1 MLNTKWS
8 RLNSK
13 MFDSLQ
19 LPINELKGVR
29 KSKSLERLNQAG
41 MKKVEDLLWV
51 LPLRLQKT
59 PEITTFDNGNPDE
72 LFMGIGEIVSFD
84 AYPNRRVRGKGGV
97 TLQNI
102 SVTVKDYY
110 SNEHLML
117 KWFNSYPS
125 IAGKL
130 SKSKFIEFEGVLSSY
145 RGSFQVM
152 NPKFNVLEEDD
163 IPSTLP
169 EPSENPG
176 VKIQYPTING
186 VDSKNFKRFID
197 KLPNEVWNISEYL
210 PDHILDEVHMHD
222 LPTAL
227 KIIHGQVAESL
238 EPRERDLAKRR
249 LVYEEFL
256 REQIMILSRRE
267 IEKKPESPVFNITDD
282 QLKKHSSLFPYELTT
297 DQKSSLEDIQN
308 DLALG
313 HPMMRMIQGDV
324 GCGKT
329 TVAAISAISVLDNGY
344 QVALM
349 CPTESLALQHFRG
362 LEELIKNSGHS
373 VGLLVGSL
381 TPKEKSARQQQLAA
395 GEIDFVIGTHA
406 LFQDSVSFKKLGF
419 VIIDEQHKFGVDQR
433 LKLVSKGEGTHC
445 LTMTAT
451 PIPRSLS
458 LTQYGDLDLS
468 VIKTMPAG
476 RKGIKTR
483 IVNPENFQNFLTF
496 INTRIGMKEQ
506 VYIVV
511 PAITENPE
519 MDIVN
524 LENVHKKFTEIFPQ
538 HRILALHGQ
547 QKPEE
552 KNEAYTKFAAHEV
565 DILISTSVI
574 EVGINVP
581 NATVMA
587 IMNPDRFG
595 LSSLHQLRGRVGRGD
610 KPGFCFLVNDKRIGP
625 EAEGRLEILEKTND
639 GFVIAE
645 EDLKNR
651 GQGNIFGK
659 EQSGSEEYRKVANII
674 EHQDILFTVKED
686 ISKLQTSHPEII
698 EYLSEV
704 VSKDQ
709 RVFSTI

>member
-1 MLNTKWS
+1 
-8 RLNSK
+8 
-13 MFDSLQ
+13 MFDHLQ

-41 MKKVEDLLWV
+41 LNKVEDLLWV

-59 PEITTFDNGNPDE
+59 PEITTFDNGQPDE
-72 LFMGIGEIVSFD
+72 LFLGVGEVMSVD
-84 AYPNRRVRGKGGV
+84 SYPNRRVSGKGGV
-97 TLQNI
+97 TLQNLT
-102 SVTVKDYY
+102 VTVKDFY
-110 SNEHLML
+110 SDEFLTL

-125 IAGKL
+125 IASKL
-130 SKSKFIEFEGVLSSY
+130 SRSKFIEFEGVLSSY
-145 RGSFQVM
+145 RGAFQVM
-152 NPKFNVLEEDD
+152 NPKFNVLEGEE
-163 IPSTLP
+163 IPKNLP
-169 EPSENPG
+169 GPSENPS

-186 VDSKNFKRFID
+186 VDSRNFKRFID
-197 KLPNEVWNISEYL
+197 KLPNEIWNVSEYL
-210 PDHILDEVHMHD
+210 PDEFLENAHMHD

-227 KIIHGQVAESL
+227 KIIHGQVPESL
-238 EPRERDLAKRR
+238 ENRERDLAKRR

-256 REQIMILSRRE
+256 REQIMILSRRAV
-267 IEKKPESPVFNITDD
+267 EKKPSSPIIEVSKNE
-282 QLKKHSSLFPYELTT
+282 LEKHSSLFPYELTD

-308 DLALG
+308 DLMLG

-329 TVAAISAISVLDNGY
+329 TVAAIAALSVLDQGF

-362 LEELIKNSGHS
+362 LQDLIKKSGHS

-381 TPKEKSARQQQLAA
+381 TPKEKTARQKQLAD

-406 LFQDSVSFKKLGF
+406 LFQDSVSFEKLGF

-468 VIKTMPAG
+468 VIKTMPTG

-496 INTRIGMKEQ
+496 INTRVGMKEQ

-519 MDIVN
+519 LDIVN

-552 KNEAYTKFAAHEV
+552 KNEAYTKFASHQV
-565 DILISTSVI
+565 DVLISTSVI

-610 KPGFCFLVNDKRIGP
+610 KPGFCFLVNDKRITP
-625 EAEGRLEILEKTND
+625 EAEGRLAILEQTND

-674 EHQDILFTVKED
+674 EHQDILFTVKDD
-686 ISKLQTSHPEII
+686 ITKLKENSPEIV
-698 EYLSEV
+698 EYLTEV

>member
-1 MLNTKWS
+1 
-8 RLNSK
+8 
-13 MFDSLQ
+13 MFDPLQ
-19 LPINELKGVR
+19 TPINELKGVR

-41 MKKVEDLLWV
+41 LNKVEDLLWV
-51 LPLRLQKT
+51 LPLRLQKN

-72 LFMGIGEIVSFD
+72 LFMGIGKLLNVES
-84 AYPNRRVRGKGGV
+84 YPNHRVKGKGGV
-97 TLQNI
+97 TLQNVSAI
-102 SVTVKDYY
+102 LKDYY
-110 SNEHLML
+110 SEEHLTL

-125 IAGKL
+125 IVAKL
-130 SKSKFIEFEGVLSSY
+130 RKAEFLEFEGVLQNY
-145 RGSFQVM
+145 RGSFQIL
-152 NPKFNVLEEDD
+152 NPKFNILDEKD
-163 IPSTLP
+163 IPHSLP
-169 EPSENPG
+169 EPNENPG
-176 VKIQYPTING
+176 IKIQYPTING
-186 VDSKNFKRFID
+186 VDSNNFKKFID
-197 KLPNEVWNISEYL
+197 KLPKEIWNISEYL
-210 PDHILDEVHMHD
+210 PDHILEEAHMHD

-227 KIIHGQVAESL
+227 KVIHGQVLESL
-238 EPRERDLAKRR
+238 DNKNRDLAKRR

-256 REQIMILSRRE
+256 REQIMIKARRE
-267 IEKKPESPVFNITDD
+267 LEKKPVSPTFEISEE
-282 QLKKHSSLFPYELTT
+282 QLNKHSALFSYELTA
-297 DQKSSLEDIQN
+297 DQKKSLEDIKS
-308 DLALG
+308 DLSFG

-329 TVAAISAISVLDNGY
+329 TVAAIASLCVLDKGF
-344 QVALM
+344 QAALM
-349 CPTESLALQHFRG
+349 CPTESLALQHYRG
-362 LEELIKNSGHS
+362 LKDLIEKSGYT
-373 VGLLVGSL
+373 VDLLVGSL
-381 TPKEKSARQQQLAA
+381 SPKEKAARQQKLAT
-395 GEIDFVIGTHA
+395 GEVDFVIGTHA

-419 VIIDEQHKFGVDQR
+419 VVIDEQHKFGVDQR
-433 LKLVSKGEGTHC
+433 LKLVSKAEGVHC

-506 VYIVV
+506 VYVVV

-524 LENVHKKFTEIFPQ
+524 LENVHKRFNEIFPH

-552 KNEAYTKFAAHEV
+552 KNDAYTKFAAHDV

-595 LSSLHQLRGRVGRGD
+595 LSSLHQLRGRVGRGE
-610 KPGFCFLVNDKRIGP
+610 KPGFCFLVNDKKISP

-659 EQSGSEEYRKVANII
+659 EQSGSEEYRKIANII
-674 EHQDILFTVKED
+674 EHQDLLFTVKDDLLKFEN
-686 ISKLQTSHPEII
+686 TSPEII

>member
-1 MLNTKWS
+1 MKWS
-8 RLNSK
+8 LLNSE
-13 MFDSLQ
+13 MYDSLQ
-19 LPINELKGVR
+19 KPINELKGVR

-41 MKKVEDLLWV
+41 LNKVEDLLWV
-51 LPLRLQKT
+51 LPLRLQKN
-59 PEITTFDNGNPDE
+59 PELTTFDNGNPDE
-72 LFMGIGEIVSFD
+72 LFMGIGKVVNVNS
-84 AYPNRRVRGKGGV
+84 YPNMRVRGKGGV

-102 SVTVKDYY
+102 TVIVQDHF
-110 SNEHLML
+110 SEEHLTL

-130 SKSKFIEFEGVLSSY
+130 NRAEFIGFEGVLQNY
-145 RGSFQVM
+145 RGSFQIL
-152 NPKFNVLEEDD
+152 NPKFNILEEEEV
-163 IPSTLP
+163 PHSLP
-169 EPSENPG
+169 APSENPG
-176 VKIQYPTING
+176 IKIQYPTING
-186 VDSKNFKRFID
+186 VDSNNFKKFID
-197 KLPNEVWNISEYL
+197 KLPNEVWSISEYL
-210 PDHILDEVHMHD
+210 PDHILDNAHMHD

-227 KIIHGQVAESL
+227 KIIHGQVIESL
-238 EPRERDLAKRR
+238 DSRERDLAKRR

-256 REQIMILSRRE
+256 REQIMIRSRRAV
-267 IEKKPESPVFNITDD
+267 EKKPLSPIFEITDK
-282 QLKKHSSLFPYELTT
+282 QLEKHSSLFPYELTD
-297 DQKSSLEDIQN
+297 DQKNSLVDIKN
-308 DLALG
+308 DFTLG

-329 TVAAISAISVLDNGY
+329 TVAAIASLCVLDQGF

-362 LEELIKNSGHS
+362 LKDLIESSGHS
-373 VGLLVGSL
+373 IGLLVGSL
-381 TPKEKSARQQQLAA
+381 SPKEKSARQQSLAE
-395 GEIDFVIGTHA
+395 GKIDFVIGTHA
-406 LFQDSVSFKKLGF
+406 LFQDIVSFKKLGF

-433 LKLVSKGEGTHC
+433 FRLVSKGEGTHC

-483 IVNPENFQNFLTF
+483 IVNPDNFQNFLTF

-552 KNEAYTKFAAHEV
+552 KNEAYTKFAAHQV

-595 LSSLHQLRGRVGRGD
+595 LSSLHQLRGRVGRGE
-610 KPGFCFLVNDKRIGP
+610 KPGFCFLVNDKRISP

-659 EQSGSEEYRKVANII
+659 EQSGSEEYRKIANII
-674 EHQDILFTVKED
+674 EHQDLLFTVKDDLLKFENTNPD
-686 ISKLQTSHPEII
+686 II
-698 EYLSEV
+698 EYLTEV

>member
-8 RLNSK
+8 LSNSK

-41 MKKVEDLLWV
+41 LNKVEDLLWV
-51 LPLRLQKT
+51 LPLRLQRT
-59 PEITTFDNGNPDE
+59 PEITTFDNGQPDE
-72 LFMGIGEIVSFD
+72 LFLGVGQVMSVDS
-84 AYPNRRVRGKGGV
+84 YPNRRVRGKGGA
-97 TLQNI
+97 TLQNLT
-102 SVTVKDYY
+102 VTVKDFY
-110 SNEHLML
+110 SDEYLTL

-125 IAGKL
+125 IASKL
-130 SKSKFIEFEGVLSSY
+130 SRSKFIEFEGVLSSY
-145 RGSFQVM
+145 RGAFQVM
-152 NPKFNVLEEDD
+152 NPKFNVLEEEE
-163 IPSTLP
+163 IPTSLP

-186 VDSKNFKRFID
+186 VDSRNFKRFID
-197 KLPNEVWNISEYL
+197 KLPNEIWNVSEYL
-210 PDHILDEVHMHD
+210 PDELLENSHMHD

-227 KIIHGQVAESL
+227 KIIHGQVPESL
-238 EPRERDLAKRR
+238 ENRERDLAKRR

-256 REQIMILSRRE
+256 REQIMILSRRVV
-267 IEKKPESPVFNITDD
+267 EKKPASPVIEVTKK
-282 QLKKHSSLFPYELTT
+282 QLDKHSSLFPYELTQ

-308 DLALG
+308 DLILG

-329 TVAAISAISVLDNGY
+329 TVAAIAALSVLDQGF

-362 LEELIKNSGHS
+362 LQELIEKSGHS

-381 TPKEKSARQQQLAA
+381 SPKEKAARQKQLAD

-406 LFQDSVSFKKLGF
+406 LFQDSVSFEKLGF

-519 MDIVN
+519 LDIVN

-547 QKPEE
+547 QKSEE
-552 KNEAYTKFAAHEV
+552 KNDAYTKFSTHQV
-565 DILISTSVI
+565 DVLISTSVI

-595 LSSLHQLRGRVGRGD
+595 LSSLHQLRGRVGRGE
-610 KPGFCFLVNDKRIGP
+610 KPGFCFLVNDKKISP
-625 EAEGRLEILEKTND
+625 EAEGRLAILEQTND

-674 EHQDILFTVKED
+674 EHQDILFTVKND
-686 ISKLQTSHPEII
+686 ITKLKEHSPEII
-698 EYLSEV
+698 EYLTEV